1 MPVQSLLRTV
11 LFSDDLSRKLVVEQ
25 HPEDGGF
32 GWWLYKLDRHNRSSL
47 LLSIL
52 ESAIT
57 RRRSKTA
64 NGTYGNG
71 TNATHDVRR
80 RRKTGRVFALG
91 REWAKE
97 RAEEMSQGDANDGQR
112 RDLPGMRA
120 RSANS

>member
-52 ESAIT
+52 EFGDYE
-57 RRRSKTA
+57 TA
-64 NGTYGNG
+64 LEDGEW
-71 TNATHDVRR
+71 HL
-80 RRKTGRVFALG
+80 RK
-91 REWAKE
+91 WDE
-97 RAEEMSQGDANDGQR
+97 RN
-112 RDLPGMRA
+112 P
-120 RSANS
+120 